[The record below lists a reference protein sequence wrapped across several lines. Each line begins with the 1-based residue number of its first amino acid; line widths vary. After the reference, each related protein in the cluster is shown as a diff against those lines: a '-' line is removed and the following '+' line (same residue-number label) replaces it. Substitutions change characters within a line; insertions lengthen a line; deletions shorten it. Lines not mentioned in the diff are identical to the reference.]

1 MRRGLLAALLCL
13 PLLAGAAPGAAAQ
26 PVSLCGSPTPVPS
39 VAPPV
44 DIAAALVFEF
54 ASDSFG
60 IWTNEAGAAT
70 VTVARTATRAASV
83 GYETGDGT
91 LTAPGGYTQTAGTLR
106 FAEGETSKTFT
117 VPVSGAPGF
126 FRVFLS
132 NASNGGAVC
141 PGSARPWGSPVR
153 VHPTRPAGLILSPA
167 GWLTVP
173 EGGSA
178 SYTVKLNSR
187 PAGGDVTV
195 TVGGASG
202 TDVTVDTDGG
212 MAGDQNT
219 LTFTTS
225 NWHRPRTV
233 TLRAREDTDGAW
245 DSVTLTHTA
254 SGADYGSVTGTLF
267 VAVNDND
274 GNTPLIE
281 FTRDAIDTG
290 EGLVAVVRVRK
301 LGGGAATVDYATADG
316 TATAPADY
324 AAASGTLSFA
334 SGETEKTVTVA
345 IVDHVAA
352 EGEEHFTVTLSNPSG
367 AALGPNRV
375 ATVRIK
381 QPDFEFTSADY
392 YVRED
397 QGPAVISVRK
407 IGPGAGEV
415 EYLTIARGA
424 PFATAPDDRSL
435 VEGTLTFAAGET
447 VKSFTVPIVDDGV
460 VEPDEVF
467 GVALRIRPL
476 LGQLGKNRAF
486 VTIRNHPPVPVIKF
500 KSVSKSVR
508 EDEGT
513 LTVTITKTGV
523 GAATVDYETR
533 EYDDPPGTPGKAT
546 ASADFT
552 PVSGTLSF
560 ASGETEKTV
569 TVPIVNDDVDEVIE
583 FFYVSLTNPS
593 GATLDPRSL
602 GFPEINLFHI
612 TVNDDDPPPVIGFAS
627 GSHTVREGEG
637 TVTVTVTKTGAT
649 VRDVT
654 VQYATADGRAA
665 APGDYTETS
674 GTLTFGPSET
684 EKTIDI
690 PLTNDNVAED
700 GEYFYVSLSSPDHAT
715 LDRNRRWTLVH
726 MLDFDA
732 PTSRQVEAMPPAVT
746 ISADR
751 TSVTEGGDVTFTFTA
766 DPGPAGD
773 LVVNVAADEE
783 MGSGG
788 DLVGSTDI
796 RTVTIWA
803 GTTSAT
809 WTLTTMSDDD
819 DLADGTVTGRI
830 VSGDGYTVG
839 APSKVTLAL
848 LDDDGGTADTD
859 GAPEPTSV
867 TTQTGLPGV
876 DPALIAEVRA
886 LAGQTHHGTAHVTRW
901 RRVLVAFGVETYPG
915 LSPTTAGEAEANAK
929 KYSSPLWPRIAGI
942 LAALEAAPEP
952 QQQPVT
958 LPEVSVAAGASPVY
972 EGGDAV
978 FTLTASPLPASPL
991 AVSVT
996 VAASGDYGIAGASRT
1011 VTIPTAGSVMLT
1023 LATADDSADEPDGSV
1038 TVTVTDGAG
1047 YTVGSSASGSVS
1059 IEDDDLPP
1067 PAVSIAAAAA
1077 SVTEGGAA
1085 SFTVSADR
1093 APDADLTV
1101 TLAVTEAAGSDHV
1114 AADDEGSRSVT
1125 IAKGTTRAVF
1135 SVPTVDDAV
1144 DEPDGSVK
1152 VTVNDGAGYTVGA
1165 SASGTVSVQDDDLP
1179 PPAVSITAA
1188 AASVAEGG
1196 AASFTVSADRAPDA
1210 DLTVTLSVTEAA
1222 GGDHVAADDEGTA
1235 TVTIAKDGTQAVFS
1249 VPTVDDAVDEP
1260 DGSVTVTLNDGDGYT
1275 VSSSRGAAT
1284 VAVSDNDA
1292 AAGPV
1297 LSVADATVTEGDWAE
1312 LMPFAVRLS
1321 AAAAQRVRV
1330 RASTRVSS
1338 PVSARPKED
1347 YWPQSELVTF
1357 YPGETEKTVWV
1368 YIYNDSHDEDPETF
1382 EVVLSNADG
1391 ATIGDG
1397 VAVGTIVND
1406 DPMPAAWLARF
1417 GRTVAEQALDG
1428 IAGRMAAPR
1437 TAGMQGTLAGQAL
1450 SFDPAASGN
1459 RTAAGS
1465 PAPEGTGSLALA
1477 DVARSFDNRTGRFG
1491 NGGFAHD
1498 AAAGFGGDPGS
1509 LSGAGGA
1516 GSAQSRGM
1524 TGREALLGSSFSLTG
1539 ATDGSGGSMAFWGR
1553 AAQGS
1558 FDGREGTFSLDGA
1571 VTTGMLGADYARGKW
1586 LVGLAL
1592 AQSAGEGDY
1601 RDSDVSPRPD
1611 GQTCPADVEG
1621 PAAELCRNAVRA
1633 GDGSVEAS
1641 LTAAIP
1647 YAALQASERLKLW
1660 GAAGH
1665 GAGEV
1670 TLKTAMGGS
1679 YKADTSWS
1687 MAAAGLRG
1695 DLLEAP
1701 AEGSGPALAVTSDA
1715 LWTRTS
1721 SEKTRDLAA
1730 SESDATRLR
1739 LGLEGSYRMTL
1750 ESGGHL
1756 TPKLEIGARH
1766 DGGDAE
1772 TGFGVELGGGVAW
1785 VDPGLG
1791 LSLEVSGRTLIAHG
1805 NDDLKD
1811 RGYAAALAFDPDPA
1825 TQRGPSLSLRQE
1837 FGGQA
1842 NGGLDALFQPATLE
1856 DRTGSEASSRWSMEA
1871 AYGFPAF
1878 GGRWTGSPHVGLG
1891 LATGARDYSLGWRL
1905 TPEGRSAANVSFGLK
1920 ATRRESG
1927 TDDPEHTAG
1936 IEIRAAW

>member
-1 MRRGLLAALLCL
+1 MRRLRLGLLAALLCL

-26 PVSLCGSPTPVPS
+26 SVSLCGSPTPVPS
-39 VAPPV
+39 DISPPV
-44 DIAAALVFEF
+44 NIAAAVVFEF
-54 ASDSFG
+54 TSDSFG
-60 IWTNEAGAAT
+60 IWTNGAGAAT
-70 VTVARTATRAASV
+70 VTVTRTGTRAASV

-91 LTAPGGYTQTAGTLR
+91 LTAPGDYTHTAGTLR
-106 FAEGETSKTFT
+106 FAEAEASKNFT
-117 VPVSGAPGF
+117 VPVSGAPGH

-132 NASNGGAVC
+132 NASNGAAVC
-141 PGSARPWGSPVR
+141 PGSARPWGNTVW
-153 VHPTRPAGLILSPA
+153 VHSTRPAGLILSPA
-167 GWLTVP
+167 GWLTVT

-178 SYTVKLNSR
+178 SYTVRLNSR

-212 MAGDQNT
+212 MAGDQDT

-245 DSVTLTHTA
+245 DRVTLTHTA

-274 GNTPLIE
+274 GDTPLIE

-290 EGLVAVVRVRK
+290 EGLVAVIRVRK
-301 LGGGAATVDYATADG
+301 LGGGGGAATVDYATADG

-324 AAASGTLSFA
+324 TAASGTLSFA
-334 SGETEKTVTVA
+334 SGETEKTVTMP
-345 IVDHVAA
+345 IVDHDAS
-352 EGEEHFTVTLSNPSG
+352 EGDEHFTVTLSNPSG

-381 QPDFEFTSADY
+381 QPLFEFTSADY
-392 YVRED
+392 YVQEN
-397 QGPAVISVRK
+397 QGPAVITVRK

-415 EYLTIARGA
+415 EYLTTARGE
-424 PFATAPDDRSL
+424 PFATAPDDRL
-435 VEGTLTFAAGET
+435 IVEGTLTFAAGET

-486 VTIRNHPPVPVIKF
+486 VTIRNHPPAPVIKF

-513 LTVTITKTGV
+513 LTVTITKTGA
-523 GAATVDYETR
+523 GAATVDYETAEFGR
-533 EYDDPPGTPGKAT
+533 TGDAT
-546 ASADFT
+546 ALADFT

-569 TVPIVNDDVDEVIE
+569 TVPIVNDDVDEHDE

-602 GFPEINLFHI
+602 GFPETNFFYI

-700 GEYFYVSLSSPDHAT
+700 GEYFYVSLSSPGHAT
-715 LDRNRRWTLVH
+715 LDRDRRWTLVH

-751 TSVTEGGDVTFTFTA
+751 TSVTEGGDITFTFTA
-766 DPGPAGD
+766 DPAPAGD

-803 GTTSAT
+803 GTASAT

-901 RRVLVAFGVETYPG
+901 QRVLVAFGVETYPG

-942 LAALEAAPEP
+942 LAALEAVPEP
-952 QQQPVT
+952 DSEPEPAT
-958 LPEVSVAAGASPVY
+958 LPEITIAADAPSVT
-972 EGGDAV
+972 EGGNAV
-978 FTLTASPLPASPL
+978 FTLTASPPPASPL
-991 AVSVT
+991 PVSVT

-1011 VTIPTAGSVMLT
+1011 VTIPTAGSVTLT

-1038 TVTVTDGAG
+1038 TVTVNDGAG

-1059 IEDDDLPP
+1059 IE
-1067 PAVSIAAAAA
+1067 
-1077 SVTEGGAA
+1077 
-1085 SFTVSADR
+1085 
-1093 APDADLTV
+1093 
-1101 TLAVTEAAGSDHV
+1101 
-1114 AADDEGSRSVT
+1114 
-1125 IAKGTTRAVF
+1125 
-1135 SVPTVDDAV
+1135 
-1144 DEPDGSVK
+1144 
-1152 VTVNDGAGYTVGA
+1152 
-1165 SASGTVSVQDDDLP
+1165 DDDLP

-1210 DLTVTLSVTEAA
+1210 DLTVTLAVAEAA
-1222 GGDHVAADDEGTA
+1222 GSNHVAADDEGPRS
-1235 TVTIAKDGTQAVFS
+1235 VTIAKGGTRAVFS

-1260 DGSVTVTLNDGDGYT
+1260 DGSVTVTVNDGAGYTVGSSASGSVFIEDDDLPPPAVSITAAAASVAEGGAASFTVSADRAPDADLTITLSVTEAAGSDHVAADDEGTATVTIAKGTTEASFSVATVDDAVDEPDGSVTVTVAAGAGYT

-1284 VAVSDNDA
+1284 VSVSDDDA

-1297 LSVADATVTEGDWAE
+1297 LSVADATERESGQRYGMS
-1312 LMPFAVRLS
+1312 LMEFTVRLS
-1321 AAAAQRVRV
+1321 AAAAKTVRV

-1347 YWPQSELVTF
+1347 YWPLRSELVRF
-1357 YPGETEKTVWV
+1357 YPGQTEKTVWV
-1368 YIYNDSHDEDPETF
+1368 SIYNDSHDEDPETF
-1382 EVVLSNADG
+1382 EVVLSDADG

-1428 IAGRMAAPR
+1428 IAGRMAADR
-1437 TAGMQGTLAGQAL
+1437 TPGMQGSIAGQAL
-1450 SFDPAASGN
+1450 SSDPAANGS
-1459 RTAAGS
+1459 AA
-1465 PAPEGTGSLALA
+1465 PAHAPDGAAVPGGTGALALA
-1477 DVARSFDNRTGRFG
+1477 DVAQAFG
-1491 NGGFAHD
+1491 SHSGPAGFGHD
-1498 AAAGFGGDPGS
+1498 AAGLANGT
-1509 LSGAGGA
+1509 
-1516 GSAQSRGM
+1516 QSRTM
-1524 TGREALLGSSFSLTG
+1524 TARDALLGSSFSLTG

-1592 AQSAGEGDY
+1592 AQSEGEGDY
-1601 RDSDVSPRPD
+1601 RDSDVSPHPD
-1611 GQTCPADVEG
+1611 GQTCPDGGDG
-1621 PAAELCRNAVRA
+1621 PLCGGAVRA

-1660 GAAGH
+1660 GAAGY
-1665 GAGEV
+1665 GTGEV

-1679 YKADTSWS
+1679 YKSDTSWS

-1695 DLLEAP
+1695 DLLAPP

-1721 SEKTRDLAA
+1721 SEKTRQLAA
-1730 SESDATRLR
+1730 SDSDATRLR
-1739 LGLEGSYRMTL
+1739 LGLEGSWHVAL
-1750 ESGGHL
+1750 DGGGSL
-1756 TPKLEIGARH
+1756 VPKLEVGARH

-1772 TGFGVELGGGVAW
+1772 TGFGVETGGGIAW
-1785 VDPGLG
+1785 TDPALG
-1791 LSLEVSGRTLIAHG
+1791 LSLDVSGRTLIAHG

-1811 RGYAAALAFDPDPA
+1811 RGYAASLAYRPDPA

-1842 NGGLDALFQPATLE
+1842 QGGLDALFQPATLE
-1856 DRTGSEASSRWSMEA
+1856 DRTGSEATSRWTAEA

-1878 GGRWTGSPHVGLG
+1878 GGRFTGSPHAGLG
-1891 LATGARDYSLGWRL
+1891 LSTGTRDYSLGWRL
-1905 TPEGRSAANVSFGLK
+1905 TPEANAPDLSFGVR
-1920 ATRRESG
+1920 ATRSEN
-1927 TDDPEHTAG
+1927 DWAAPEHAIGFKMTA
-1936 IEIRAAW
+1936 RW